1 METFDFEAVV
11 FTAEKNRHKL
21 PCGDF
26 AEFVFDFD
34 SLRLPKNPVI
44 VDFNHDEDQV
54 IGKARVYLDEDGL
67 KAAGTLVS
75 TRPGD
80 VAAEVAERG
89 RVVPFGI
96 SPTIDFSRAERLDL
110 KEGEEIDL
118 NGRTYQGPLAIF
130 TGAELRGI
138 SVCSYPTD
146 LKTEF
151 IPLSQKG
158 LIHMAADGQ
167 VKFANDPVAIE
178 PPKGAAAPVQDG
190 PTVRDAE
197 LQRYIDAFGLDRG
210 VAYFQANKTFDE
222 ARAETYDA
230 LVKENEELKAKIAEL
245 EKAAE
250 KKPEETVVVVDDK
263 PAEAAKPAEAV
274 AVEGFSQLVQRLEE
288 TLAKF
293 SSSAD
298 SLAKLSRRGDELGLT
313 GSVQSVEPQK
323 AENDENKT
331 YSAAFAAA
339 VK

>member
-21 PCGDF
+21 PGGDF

-44 VDFNHDEDQV
+44 VDFNHDENNV

-146 LKTEF
+146 VQTEF

-167 VKFANDPVAIE
+167 VKFATDPAAIE

-190 PTVRDAE
+190 PTVRDSE

-210 VAYFQANKTFDE
+210 VAYFQAGKTFDE
-222 ARAETYDA
+222 ARAESYDA
-230 LVKENEELKAKIAEL
+230 LVKENEELKAKLAEL
-245 EKAAE
+245 EKVAE
-250 KKPEETVVVVDDK
+250 KKPEETVVVVDD
-263 PAEAAKPAEAV
+263 KPAEAV

-293 SSSAD
+293 STSAE

-313 GSVQSVEPQK
+313 GSVQSVEAPK
-323 AENDENKT
+323 AEPDENKS

-339 VK
+339 IK

>member
-1 METFDFEAVV
+1 
-11 FTAEKNRHKL
+11 
-21 PCGDF
+21 
-26 AEFVFDFD
+26 
-34 SLRLPKNPVI
+34 
-44 VDFNHDEDQV
+44 
-54 IGKARVYLDEDGL
+54 
-67 KAAGTLVS
+67 
-75 TRPGD
+75 
-80 VAAEVAERG
+80 
-89 RVVPFGI
+89 
-96 SPTIDFSRAERLDL
+96 
-110 KEGEEIDL
+110 
-118 NGRTYQGPLAIF
+118 
-130 TGAELRGI
+130 
-138 SVCSYPTD
+138 
-146 LKTEF
+146 
-151 IPLSQKG
+151 
-158 LIHMAADGQ
+158 MAADGQ

-313 GSVQSVEPQK
+313 GSLQSVEPQK

-339 VK
+339 IK